1 MAKIK
6 KSELKLYST
15 RDFEKRLGKNLHIT
29 QKEVKRLL
37 YGYIDTVKELLLD
50 ETMDGV
56 HIQGFEDYIVKE
68 KPAFLTHD
76 PRDRTPIMTEDEWKV
91 VTRLSK
97 SFTQKILKR

>member
-37 YGYIDTVKELLLD
+37 YGYIDTVKELLLMRLWT
-50 ETMDGV
+50 E
-56 HIQGFEDYIVKE
+56 YIYKG
-68 KPAFLTHD
+68 L
-76 PRDRTPIMTEDEWKV
+76 
-91 VTRLSK
+91 
-97 SFTQKILKR
+97 KIIL

>member
-1 MAKIK
+1 
-6 KSELKLYST
+6 
-15 RDFEKRLGKNLHIT
+15 
-29 QKEVKRLL
+29 
-37 YGYIDTVKELLLD
+37 
-50 ETMDGV
+50 MDGI

-76 PRDRTPIMTEDEWKV
+76 PRDGTPIMTEDEWKV